1 MNSKEVIYSLDKFLN
16 SLSTSPKKNT
26 KTKSIG
32 HSEEILFLFEKFE
45 ISLSDFQ
52 FINVVG
58 TSGKGSTAMMI
69 SQCLFCSAK
78 SVGAFFSPHISS
90 ITERFWFQGDY
101 VKSKLIMKVY
111 DKFFSIIKEII
122 EDPKQSS
129 VTFFESTFVL
139 FLLLAKELNCKI
151 LVLEAGIGGTYDVT
165 RMPLFQKL
173 SVVTKIALDHTELL
187 GKNIT
192 EITRDKAGVIA
203 ENGQVILSKNHYL
216 VKREISRVAKKRS
229 AKFYSAPVAQ
239 EIESKKYCTSFN
251 LEFADGFLMKNLSIP
266 MHGKHQVNNAAVA
279 VGACKLM
286 DLDDLSITKGL
297 AKSFLPGRAE
307 IVSENPT
314 VILDIAHNRNK
325 INALLEFLKKKSKKK
340 LFFIVGFLE
349 GKDIGGMVEE
359 FSKIKGVFFLTLPP
373 SFGIRKNVSIDKLN
387 SIFMKNKIDD
397 FRNYIEPEDALKEA
411 LRIAEKDDLVV
422 VTGSTYLVGELRKF
436 WLNEEIIL

>member
-1 MNSKEVIYSLDKFLN
+1 MNSKEVIYILDKFLN
-16 SLSTSPKKNT
+16 SLSIST
-26 KTKSIG
+26 KTKIKQKRKTVNESNQIL
-32 HSEEILFLFEKFE
+32 ILFERLGISVGHFE
-45 ISLSDFQ
+45 LV
-52 FINVVG
+52 NVVG

-122 EDPKQSS
+122 EDPKQFS

-203 ENGQVILSKNHYL
+203 ENGQVILSKN
-216 VKREISRVAKKRS
+216 
-229 AKFYSAPVAQ
+229 Q
-239 EIESKKYCTSFN
+239 
-251 LEFADGFLMKNLSIP
+251 
-266 MHGKHQVNNAAVA
+266 
-279 VGACKLM
+279 
-286 DLDDLSITKGL
+286 
-297 AKSFLPGRAE
+297 
-307 IVSENPT
+307 
-314 VILDIAHNRNK
+314 
-325 INALLEFLKKKSKKK
+325 
-340 LFFIVGFLE
+340 
-349 GKDIGGMVEE
+349 
-359 FSKIKGVFFLTLPP
+359 
-373 SFGIRKNVSIDKLN
+373 
-387 SIFMKNKIDD
+387 
-397 FRNYIEPEDALKEA
+397 
-411 LRIAEKDDLVV
+411 
-422 VTGSTYLVGELRKF
+422 
-436 WLNEEIIL
+436 